1 MGGAACEWA
10 LGRIGASLGS
20 RKHGRRPVP
29 DRDHRSMRSDPF
41 LDFHQTAERG
51 GYPALLIVSMFALA
65 LVVGAVVLLAMT
77 GAVWALLI
85 AVLSIFVALAVVA
98 GGLEAAFADGDEPAR
113 ARTASGTSAEREL
126 AARLPRREAAA
137 RADVDDRRAA

>member
-29 DRDHRSMRSDPF
+29 DRDRRSMRNDPF
-41 LDFHQTAERG
+41 LDFHQTAERAR
-51 GYPALLIVSMFALA
+51 YPALLIVSMFALA

-85 AVLSIFVALAVVA
+85 AVLSIFVALGVLA
-98 GGLEAAFADGDEPAR
+98 GGVEAAFADGDEPAK
-113 ARTASGTSAEREL
+113 AGTGSGTSAEREP
-126 AARLPRREAAA
+126 AARLPRQEPAA
-137 RADVDDRRAA
+137 RAHVNDRRAA